1 MDCPP
6 PRKKKL
12 GQYNIEYFQY
22 HIKRLEN
29 EVISLTQALSMC
41 ELNHQHMEKK
51 NMDIQRKLKC
61 RELQLEQYK
70 KRITKLQD
78 VNQQL
83 KTQTMAT
90 VETNKQKEIIH
101 IQRKLKCSE
110 LQLEQYNKRIA
121 KLENTNQQLK
131 DTLAQKTK
139 VTKTLQNENE
149 MLNKTLRKQKQ
160 FNETEIYELKQ
171 RLKLQS
177 QTIKSHSA
185 MILKQK
191 KIIYDAN
198 DSDESE
204 NDDAITLGEDDSSV
218 SESEQ
223 PNTQDKLFNATP
235 DDVDKRMLGND
246 SDYDP
251 MEDEDESTSS
261 YD

>member
-1 MDCPP
+1 MDCPA

-12 GQYNIEYFQY
+12 GQYNVEYFQY

-29 EVISLTQALSMC
+29 EVISLTQTLSTYK
-41 ELNHQHMEKK
+41 LNHQHMEKK

-78 VNQQL
+78 ANQQL

-110 LQLEQYNKRIA
+110 LQLEQYKKRIA
-121 KLENTNQQLK
+121 KLENANQELK
-131 DTLAQKTK
+131 DALAQKTK
-139 VTKTLQNENE
+139 VTKTL
-149 MLNKTLRKQKQ
+149 KKQKQ
-160 FNETEIYELKQ
+160 LNEKEISDLKQ
-171 RLKLQS
+171 RLRLQS

-185 MILKQK
+185 VILKQK
-191 KIIYDAN
+191 KMIQDAN

-235 DDVDKRMLGND
+235 DDVDKIMLGND

-251 MEDEDESTSS
+251 MDDEDESNSS